1 MRLRIKPVYI
11 KKIKAMLLAAGHTE
25 EELKDLCLRCKII
38 GCPGTAHCIFESNV
52 FALASGGCESVVP
65 TQPRTALVPAVCT
78 PCTCVFLHI

>member
-1 MRLRIKPVYI
+1 
-11 KKIKAMLLAAGHTE
+11 MLLAAGHTE

-65 TQPRTALVPAVCT
+65 TQPARRSYPPCAPRVLVSFYTSDSELGLRVRGPG
-78 PCTCVFLHI
+78 P